1 MILLTFNILN
11 IEAADQNAVE
21 ISDEERLKITED
33 NTKAILRILD
43 IHDIKASFFVEISI
57 AEKLHNLIKAI
68 SSKGHEIAF
77 YNKDSS
83 LQQIEET
90 KKNIQDLLEKQIRG
104 IRQKD
109 FKQPQ
114 DRLKLLEFNYVSN
127 IDNANILFP
136 FKRLKRNTE
145 ITEEDGLSI
154 VPESISPYF
163 QLPYNDFMF
172 QILPM
177 KYYRNMVFETLKNDD
192 FVLVY
197 INSWQFTDFKKYKFD
212 IPYYRSLFSGRK
224 MEDKLDALL
233 TWINENDMATSRMK
247 DYIF

>member
-1 MILLTFNILN
+1 MILLTFNIIE
-11 IEAADQNAVE
+11 IEAEVKNSFK
-21 ISDEERLKITED
+21 ITDEERLKITEE

-43 IHDIKASFFVEISI
+43 IHDIKASFFVEVSLTG
-57 AEKLHNLIKAI
+57 KLQNLIKAI

-77 YNKDSS
+77 YNKDSN
-83 LQQIEET
+83 LDDIENA

-109 FKQPQ
+109 VKIPQ
-114 DRLKLLEFNYVSN
+114 ERLKLLEFNYVSN

-136 FKRLKRNTE
+136 FKRLKRDTE

-154 VPESISPYF
+154 VPESISPYS
-163 QLPYNDFMF
+163 QLPYNDFTF

-177 KYYRNMVFETLKNDD
+177 KYYQNMMLETLQNEE
-192 FVLVY
+192 FVLIY
-197 INSWQFTDFKKYKFD
+197 LNTWQFTDFKKYRFH
-212 IPYYRSLFSGRK
+212 IPFYRTLFSGRK

-233 TWINENDMATSRMK
+233 SFINGKELAVSRMK

>member
-1 MILLTFNILN
+1 MILLTFNIVN
-11 IEAADQNAVE
+11 IEAEAKKSLQ
-21 ISDEERLKITED
+21 ISDEERLKVTEG

-57 AEKLHNLIKAI
+57 AEKLQNLIKAI

-77 YNKDSS
+77 YNLNSD
-83 LQQIEET
+83 LQDIEEV
-90 KKNIQDLLEKQIRG
+90 KKNIQSLLEKQVRG

-109 FKQPQ
+109 FKLAPEN
-114 DRLKLLEFNYVSN
+114 LKLLEFNYVSN
-127 IDNANILFP
+127 IDHADLLFP
-136 FKRLKRNTE
+136 FKRLKRDTE
-145 ITEEDGLSI
+145 INEQNGLSI

-177 KYYRNMVFETLKNDD
+177 KYYKNMVFETLKNDD
-192 FVLVY
+192 FVLIY
-197 INSWQFTDFKKYKFD
+197 INSWQFTDFKKYQFD
-212 IPYYRSLFSGRK
+212 VPYYRSLFSGKK

-233 TWINENDMATSRMK
+233 SWINENDMATSRMK

>member
-1 MILLTFNILN
+1 MVLLTFNITCM
-11 IEAADQNAVE
+11 EAEVKNGSQ
-21 ISDEERLKITED
+21 ITDEERLKITED

-43 IHDIKASFFVEISI
+43 IHDIKSSFFVEVSLT
-57 AEKLHNLIKAI
+57 EKLQNLIKAI

-77 YNKDSS
+77 YNKGSNPEE
-83 LQQIEET
+83 IENA
-90 KKNIQDLLEKQIRG
+90 KKKIQDLLEKQIRG

-109 FKQPQ
+109 VKVAQET
-114 DRLKLLEFNYVSN
+114 LKLMEFNYISN

-136 FKRLKRNTE
+136 FKRLKRDTE

-154 VPESISPYF
+154 VPESISPYS
-163 QLPYNDFMF
+163 QLPYNDFVF

-177 KYYRNMVFETLKNDD
+177 KYYQNMVLETLQNEE
-192 FVLVY
+192 FVLIY
-197 INSWQFTDFKKYKFD
+197 LNTWQFTDFNKYRFD
-212 IPYYRSLFSGRK
+212 IPFYRRLFSGKK

-233 TWINENDMATSRMK
+233 TFLNEREMATSRMK

>member
-1 MILLTFNILN
+1 MILLTFNIIE
-11 IEAADQNAVE
+11 IEAEVKNSFK
-21 ISDEERLKITED
+21 ITDEERLKITEE

-43 IHDIKASFFVEISI
+43 IHDIKASFFVEVSLTG
-57 AEKLHNLIKAI
+57 KLQNLIKAI

-77 YNKDSS
+77 YNKDSN
-83 LQQIEET
+83 LDDIENA

-109 FKQPQ
+109 VKIPQ
-114 DRLKLLEFNYVSN
+114 ERLKLLEFNYVSN

-136 FKRLKRNTE
+136 FKRLKRDTE

-154 VPESISPYF
+154 VPESISPYS
-163 QLPYNDFMF
+163 QLPYNDFTF

-177 KYYRNMVFETLKNDD
+177 KYYQNMMLETLQNEE
-192 FVLVY
+192 FVLIY
-197 INSWQFTDFKKYKFD
+197 LNTWQFTDFKKYRFD
-212 IPYYRSLFSGRK
+212 VPFYRTLFSGRK

-233 TWINENDMATSRMK
+233 SFINGKELAVSRMK

>member
-11 IEAADQNAVE
+11 IEAEAKNSVQ

-57 AEKLHNLIKAI
+57 AEKLQNLIKAI

-77 YNKDSS
+77 YNFNSN
-83 LQQIEET
+83 LQEIEEV

-109 FKQPQ
+109 YKLPQ
-114 DRLKLLEFNYVSN
+114 EDLKSLEFNYVSN
-127 IDNANILFP
+127 IDNADVLFP
-136 FKRLKRNTE
+136 FKRLKRDTE
-145 ITEEDGLSI
+145 INEEDGLSI
-154 VPESISPYF
+154 VPESISPYS
-163 QLPYNDFMF
+163 QLPYNDFVF

-177 KYYRNMVFETLKNDD
+177 NYYQSMVFETLKNDD
-192 FVLVY
+192 FVLIY
-197 INSWQFTDFKKYKFD
+197 LNSWQFTDFKKYRFD
-212 IPYYRSLFSGRK
+212 IPFYRSLFSGKK

-233 TWINENDMATSRMK
+233 TWVNEHDMATSRMK

>member
-1 MILLTFNILN
+1 MVLLTFNITN
-11 IEAADQNAVE
+11 IEAGTKNGSQ
-21 ISDEERLKITED
+21 ITSDERLKITEE

-43 IHDIKASFFVEISI
+43 IHDTKASFFVEVSLT
-57 AEKLHNLIKAI
+57 EKLQNLIKAI

-77 YNKDSS
+77 YNRDSN
-83 LQQIEET
+83 LEELENA
-90 KKNIQDLLEKQIRG
+90 KKNIQELLEKQIRG

-109 FKQPQ
+109 VKIPQ
-114 DRLKLLEFNYVSN
+114 ESLKLLEFNYVSN

-136 FKRLKRNTE
+136 FKRLKRDTE

-154 VPESISPYF
+154 VPESISPYS
-163 QLPYNDFMF
+163 QLPYNDFVF

-177 KYYRNMVFETLKNDD
+177 KYYQNMVLETLQNEE
-192 FVLVY
+192 FVLIY
-197 INSWQFTDFKKYKFD
+197 LNAWQFTDFKKYRFD
-212 IPYYRSLFSGRK
+212 IPFYRSLFSGKK

-233 TWINENDMATSRMK
+233 TFLNEKDMATSRMK

>member
-1 MILLTFNILN
+1 MVLLTFNITC
-11 IEAADQNAVE
+11 IEAEVKNGSQITD
-21 ISDEERLKITED
+21 DERLKIIEN
-33 NTKAILRILD
+33 NTRAILRILD
-43 IHDIKASFFVEISI
+43 IHDIKSSFFVEVSLVG
-57 AEKLHNLIKAI
+57 KLQNLIKAI

-77 YNKDSS
+77 YNKDSNPEE
-83 LQQIEET
+83 IENA

-109 FKQPQ
+109 VKVSQEI
-114 DRLKLLEFNYVSN
+114 LKLMEFNYVSN

-136 FKRLKRNTE
+136 FKRLKRDTE

-154 VPESISPYF
+154 VPESISPYS
-163 QLPYNDFMF
+163 QLPYNDFVF

-177 KYYRNMVFETLKNDD
+177 KYYQNMVLETLQNEE
-192 FVLVY
+192 FVLIY
-197 INSWQFTDFKKYKFD
+197 LNTWQFTDFKKHRFD
-212 IPYYRSLFSGRK
+212 IPFYRSLFSGKK

-233 TWINENDMATSRMK
+233 TFLNDREMATSRMK

>member
-1 MILLTFNILN
+1 MILLTFNIIE
-11 IEAADQNAVE
+11 IEAEVKNSFK
-21 ISDEERLKITED
+21 ITDEERLKITEE

-43 IHDIKASFFVEISI
+43 IHDIKASFFVEVSLTG
-57 AEKLHNLIKAI
+57 KLQNLIKAI

-77 YNKDSS
+77 YNKDSN
-83 LQQIEET
+83 LDDIENA

-109 FKQPQ
+109 VKIPQ
-114 DRLKLLEFNYVSN
+114 ERLKLLEFNYVSN

-136 FKRLKRNTE
+136 FKRLKRDTE

-154 VPESISPYF
+154 VPESISPYS
-163 QLPYNDFMF
+163 QLPYNDFTF

-177 KYYRNMVFETLKNDD
+177 KYYQNMMLETLQNEE
-192 FVLVY
+192 FVLIY
-197 INSWQFTDFKKYKFD
+197 LNTWQFTDFKKYRFD
-212 IPYYRSLFSGRK
+212 IPFYRTLFSGRK

-233 TWINENDMATSRMK
+233 SFINGKELAVSRMK